1 MQVRE
6 EGNLQIRRFQWR
18 CALFCRS
25 RGASHHARAKVYQ
38 VGPLA
43 HHNRRRRPRAVG
55 ERAWRAR
62 PQQHDLG
69 LCFCRAWALVFV
81 LASRGALA
89 SARRNTAERYRPA
102 KEHKCGNCCPGDPAV
117 SLLLHRVL
125 PIFPTLNS
133 STPHS
138 AAFTLDGVSL
148 HFRVRAGC
156 ALTHA
161 NLVQQAQT
169 ADRAPEQKDGGK
181 DKCQRDQPKNQAVP
195 YIPPRN
201 VRSIDRQGETKN
213 GNTGAAQQQEKRRNN
228 PEHRPRH
235 SSGASHLALL
245 ADSRLPSRPHHM
257 RYTSRARHPNWSNSQ
272 RLNTLHPHSNDA
284 KKVIDTQYTSVL
296 FFRVF
301 PNQNSHQLFSTT
313 TIVGARPTFPRH
325 FPASLSPFRINTYEI
340 PRKCCNQRIYRITK
354 FFRINTYEKHGGRGV
369 LWLTN
374 SLQALRGK
382 KCICKSLVFYA
393 LRTLPRSVSCKSCIC
408 HSYENCRVYTN
419 NSQSETHPPQLTT
432 HCPLPTPHFPIKLG
446 KLKMRGYSFV

>member
-6 EGNLQIRRFQWR
+6 EGNFQIRRFQLR
-18 CALFCRS
+18 RALFCCS
-25 RGASHHARAKVYQ
+25 CGASHHARAKVHQ
-38 VGPLA
+38 VGPLTDN
-43 HHNRRRRPRAVG
+43 NRCRRTGPVRIRA
-55 ERAWRAR
+55 RRAR

-69 LCFCRAWALVFV
+69 LCFFHAGVSVFA
-81 LASRGALA
+81 LASRWALA
-89 SARRNTAERYRPA
+89 SARRNTAERCRPS
-102 KEHKCGNCCPGDPAV
+102 KEHKCGNRCPDDPAV

-228 PEHRPRH
+228 PEHRQRH
-235 SSGASHLALL
+235 RSGASHLALL

-296 FFRVF
+296 FSRVF
-301 PNQNSHQLFSTT
+301 ANQNLRRSTSQ
-313 TIVGARPTFPRH
+313 
-325 FPASLSPFRINTYEI
+325 ASAAFA
-340 PRKCCNQRIYRITK
+340 
-354 FFRINTYEKHGGRGV
+354 F
-369 LWLTN
+369 
-374 SLQALRGK
+374 A
-382 KCICKSLVFYA
+382 
-393 LRTLPRSVSCKSCIC
+393 
-408 HSYENCRVYTN
+408 
-419 NSQSETHPPQLTT
+419 
-432 HCPLPTPHFPIKLG
+432 PLPSRDEKPVPATPLE
-446 KLKMRGYSFV
+446 S